1 MHIDMSTL
9 SPIQAYALMTQTVIP
24 RPVAWVLTEN
34 EDKSHNLAPFSY
46 FNGLASDPPMIML
59 SIGLAPDGSIKDTR
73 VNIETRKEFIVHIA
87 HREMAEPMTKSSA
100 TMPRNE
106 SEVDML
112 GLELADMPGSNLPRL
127 ADCRI
132 AYACELDSIHMIKE
146 QAIVYATLKHLYV
159 DDAATGTDAKG
170 RMNVNAVDVDPI
182 GFTESGMPVGIQL
195 IGPPRGEAVVLQ
207 VGLAI
212 ERVLSLGAEPID
224 PNITT

>member
-34 EDKSHNLAPFSY
+34 DDKSYNLAPFSY

-73 VNIETRKEFIVHIA
+73 ANIESNKEFVLHIA
-87 HREMAEPMTKSSA
+87 HREMAESMTKSSA

-112 GLELADMPGSNLPRL
+112 GLKLTDMPGSSLPRL
-127 ADCRI
+127 ADCRV
-132 AYACELDSIHMIKE
+132 AYACEFDSLHMIKE
-146 QAIVYATLKHLYV
+146 QAIIFAALKHLYV
-159 DDAATGTDAKG
+159 DDAVTGKDAKG
-170 RMNVNAVDVDPI
+170 RMCVNAVDVDPL
-182 GFTESGMPVGIQL
+182 GRLGGGEYFGAGEL
-195 IGPPRGEAVVLQ
+195 IYV
-207 VGLAI
+207 
-212 ERVLSLGAEPID
+212 ERPA
-224 PNITT
+224 